1 MDNLNYIIMSGIG
14 LGKLSRL
21 LNVVLMSVFAQV
33 CLSQN
38 LVEIKSKD
46 IDKELLEILETH
58 VKNHPT
64 TQSFLLTSDANFN
77 YDWPWNLYFAHILII
92 GPFLN
97 GTINQPDK
105 TCDYDAEIMQNIFE
119 GISPVTKNPT
129 AYFYINDKIVYIQS
143 SLDKMIDA
151 DKSDMSF
158 DKKSD
163 NNPIMKYMDEADIIT
178 VKYNVYPSYTLHN
191 DYRNALKKSRI
202 HAEEFWKINEI
213 NDYE

>member
-1 MDNLNYIIMSGIG
+1 M
-14 LGKLSRL
+14 
-21 LNVVLMSVFAQV
+21 
-33 CLSQN
+33 
-38 LVEIKSKD
+38 
-46 IDKELLEILETH
+46 
-58 VKNHPT
+58 
-64 TQSFLLTSDANFN
+64 
-77 YDWPWNLYFAHILII
+77 
-92 GPFLN
+92 N